1 MKRLLLLVA
10 LLLVAVPGAARAE
23 NAEQVAAALRTS
35 PVFQQGGVDLVDVA
49 GLKAELDGTDPQI
62 YLAVLSASAASS
74 DVQARSRAVDIGK
87 ALGDSDAVVLVI
99 TENEHFGAGAGAAAA
114 DRGVDARQALSAA
127 RKDVSGFS
135 KDDLTALVTSFAER
149 VAQQASGQAGG
160 DSSGGGSSGGTNL
173 VPWLVGGALV
183 AGAGAYV
190 VRGSRK
196 RKANLN
202 EGLRADVEQLYNR
215 LASDVSTLDPGDNQA
230 ARQALADAAE
240 RYNATGATLA
250 TADSPP
256 EFAAARRTA
265 IEGLTAAQAARTA
278 LGLPPGPE
286 VPSLGGGGE
295 QLTAEQRVQFQGQE
309 YDGSPTYQPGRGHY
323 FEGGYV
329 GGQQVPGGWYSAP
342 FWTPFLLGGILTGG
356 FGGGMLGGGGG
367 FERGY
372 EAGRDEADHDGGG
385 DWGGGG
391 GDWGAGGGGDWG
403 GGGDVGGGGD
413 W

>member
-1 MKRLLLLVA
+1 MKRLLPLV
-10 LLLVAVPGAARAE
+10 LLLLLAVPGVAHAE
-23 NAEQVAAALRTS
+23 SADQVAAALRTS
-35 PVFQQGGVDLVDVA
+35 PVFQQAGVDLVDVA
-49 GLKAELDGTDPQI
+49 GLRTELDGTDPQV
-62 YLAVLSASAASS
+62 YLAVLSGAAAGS
-74 DVQARSRAVDIGK
+74 DVQARSRAVEIGR

-99 TENEHFGAGAGAAAA
+99 TENGHLGAGAGAAAVA
-114 DRGVDARQALSAA
+114 RGVDARQALSAA
-127 RKDVSGFS
+127 RKDAGGSS
-135 KDDLTALVTSFAER
+135 KSDLTALVTSFAER
-149 VAQQASGQAGG
+149 VTSQAGTA
-160 DSSGGGSSGGTNL
+160 SSGGGSSSGGTNL
-173 VPWLVGGALV
+173 LPWAVGGLVV
-183 AGAGAYV
+183 AGGAAFV
-190 VRGSRK
+190 VVGNGRK
-196 RKANLN
+196 RRNKLN

-215 LASDVSTLDPGDNQA
+215 LASDVSTIDAGDNEV

-250 TADSPP
+250 SADSPP

-265 IEGLTAAQAARTA
+265 IEGLTAAQTARRA
-278 LGLPPGPE
+278 LGLDPGPE
-286 VPSLGGGGE
+286 VPSLSGGGGPH
-295 QLTAEQRVQFQGQE
+295 LTGDQRVQFQGQE

-356 FGGGMLGGGGG
+356 FGGGGMFGGGG

-372 EAGRDEADHDGGG
+372 EAGRDDANDGGG

-391 GDWGAGGGGDWG
+391 GDWGGGGGGDWG
-403 GGGDVGGGGD
+403 GGGDAGGGGD